1 MLWTQEFTRS
11 FRPIT
16 AFRRSFLKRLC
27 DRGHQMLTVGDKRRC
42 YLSFDRS
49 PYLLSRLIV
58 GVQAWVLSCTR
69 PRCSPLCPPLRI
81 GAAGEFRVRRLPVRP
96 HLRRAATAA
105 RSATSAGTDQNPD
118 VRVGAGAAAATS
130 VAVGRA
136 GVAATSSSIVRFVIS
151 TGVPVVS

>member
-1 MLWTQEFTRS
+1 
-11 FRPIT
+11 
-16 AFRRSFLKRLC
+16 
-27 DRGHQMLTVGDKRRC
+27 MLTVGDKRRC
-42 YLSFDRS
+42 YLSFDRP

-69 PRCSPLCPPLRI
+69 PHCSPLCPPSRI
-81 GAAGEFRVRRLPVRP
+81 GAAEEFRVVPIRP

-136 GVAATSSSIVRFVIS
+136 GGAATSSSIVRFVIS

>member
-1 MLWTQEFTRS
+1 MT
-11 FRPIT
+11 
-16 AFRRSFLKRLC
+16 
-27 DRGHQMLTVGDKRRC
+27 
-42 YLSFDRS
+42 S
-49 PYLLSRLIV
+49 PLHGEDPRFESGQAHSSIAPGAPLVLFSRLSRSII

-69 PRCSPLCPPLRI
+69 PHCSPLCPPLRI

-130 VAVGRA
+130 VTVGRA
-136 GVAATSSSIVRFVIS
+136 GGAATSSSIIRFAIS
-151 TGVPVVS
+151 TGAPVVS